1 MDLRILLIKL
11 YVLITLGYCIILP
24 LGLLFLLSVGL
35 DLFIINI
42 KTFLTLV
49 IQKLYHENEYLN
61 ARCEPNSETTPFHLL
76 A

>member
-35 DLFIINI
+35 DLIYN
-42 KTFLTLV
+42 
-49 IQKLYHENEYLN
+49 
-61 ARCEPNSETTPFHLL
+61 
-76 A
+76 